1 MSIKKEGFQKWISVV
16 VNGIFIIGLLSCLIL
31 YFKESN
37 FMNQFASSIYGLK
50 TGSSFFFV
58 NDEIRSY
65 TLGSIIVCLM
75 IFVVF
80 LFCAIKGK
88 HIPGVSFIEAL
99 LLSGNY
105 YANIRFSSPFLVGI
119 DIALI
124 VSFVYCV
131 YSIILSIINKISK
144 KLNKNKQV
152 CTETEMD
159 K

>member
-1 MSIKKEGFQKWISVV
+1 MSIKKESIQKWISVV
-16 VNGIFIIGLLSCLIL
+16 ATGIFIIGLLSCLIL

-37 FMNQFASSIYGLK
+37 FMNQFASLIYGLK

-58 NDEIRSY
+58 NEEIRNY
-65 TLGSIIVCLM
+65 TLGSIIICL
-75 IFVVF
+75 ILFVVF
-80 LFCAIKGK
+80 FFCSIKGK

-105 YANIRFSSPFLVGI
+105 YSNIRFSSPLLVVL

-124 VSFVYCV
+124 VSFVYCI
-131 YSIILSIINKISK
+131 YSIILSVVKKISK
-144 KLNKNKQV
+144 KINKNKQID
-152 CTETEMD
+152 TEEG